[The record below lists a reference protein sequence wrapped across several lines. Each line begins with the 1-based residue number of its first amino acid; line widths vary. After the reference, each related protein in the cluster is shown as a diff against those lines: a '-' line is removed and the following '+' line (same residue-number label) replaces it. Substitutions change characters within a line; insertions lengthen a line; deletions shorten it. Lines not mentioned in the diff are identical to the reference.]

1 MRISDWSSDVCSSDL
16 SREPVEVAIAD
27 EFAGN
32 DVTLA
37 AAAMLF
43 GEHRRLCN
51 VADVDCRRADIEC
64 CARLAGGAIAQHP
77 AVRLRLVLLVAE
89 GIGAPKR
96 DAGHDA
102 PQERKG
108 GGWGKR
114 GTVGE

>member
-16 SREPVEVAIAD
+16 IGREPVEVAIAD

-51 VADVDCRRADIEC
+51 VADVDCRRADIKC
-64 CARLAGGAIAQHP
+64 CARLAGGDLAQHA
-77 AVRLRLVLLVAE
+77 AVRGRLDRTRVVGGKGDTVSVDLR
-89 GIGAPKR
+89 
-96 DAGHDA
+96 
-102 PQERKG
+102 G
-108 GGWGKR
+108 GRSINKKQR
-114 GTVGE
+114 YYS